1 MRRKTEK
8 KACRGAGGRA
18 DTGPARNS
26 RSESRADAAGE
37 PPETEPADP
46 EEAAPDDPEPEEEPA
61 PGQEAGEPAAGED
74 TSGTQPPQQGPDSRI
89 ADLERQLLD
98 ARCRLAA
105 FAAGV
110 APDLVEDA
118 VTLAVQAARADG
130 QVTEES
136 VTAAL
141 GQVLQRHPR
150 WKADRR
156 PAGGFR
162 LGADAEDTPRRP
174 APAQTDRRRWN
185 RFR

>member
-8 KACRGAGGRA
+8 KACRSARAAA
-18 DTGPARNS
+18 DTGQAAAD
-26 RSESRADAAGE
+26 RSENRREAAE
-37 PPETEPADP
+37 ELPETEPADP
-46 EEAAPDDPEPEEEPA
+46 EEEPVPDDPEPEEEPD
-61 PGQEAGEPAAGED
+61 PGETGED
-74 TSGTQPPQQGPDSRI
+74 TAGAQDPQREPDSRI
-89 ADLERQLLD
+89 ADLEQQLLD

-136 VTAAL
+136 VAAAL
-141 GQVLQRHPR
+141 EQVLQRHPR

-156 PAGGFR
+156 RAGGFR
-162 LGADAEDTPRRP
+162 LGADAEDAPRRP